1 MPFHY
6 FKDRYIL
13 IFAPNRVLNINVTFM
28 KRNYFHLIRT
38 VIIFLFVAPANCSFS
53 QDKSVKDL
61 QAKVTKSTKKM
72 TLDSGQVWKS
82 GGLFNLNFG
91 QGSQSNWAAGGDDF
105 SLSVASHLGLFAF
118 YKNDKYS
125 WDNTL
130 DFNYGLVTSTS
141 LGTRKNDDRID
152 LLSKVG
158 YELNPKLNVAGLFNF
173 HSQFS
178 KGYKYLGDSARDLL
192 SNFMAP
198 GYFLIS
204 VGLDFKPAKGLSIF
218 VSPVSSRWTIVNNDS
233 LSFKGSYGV
242 SPGDKVKKEI
252 GAFLNLSYVTKLSKT
267 ISYNGRL
274 DLLSNYEHNP
284 ENVDVMM
291 NSTFAAKI
299 NKILTGSVGLNL
311 IYDDDIKLFGP
322 NHDSPGLQLKQIIAL
337 GLNVK
342 I

>member
-1 MPFHY
+1 MV
-6 FKDRYIL
+6 
-13 IFAPNRVLNINVTFM
+13 VLF
-28 KRNYFHLIRT
+28 
-38 VIIFLFVAPANCSFS
+38 FVWGNSSFS

-61 QAKVTKSTKKM
+61 QANVTKSTKKVKI
-72 TLDSGQVWKS
+72 DSGRVWKT

-105 SLSVASHLGLFAF
+105 SLSIASYLGLYAY
-118 YKNDKYS
+118 YKNGRYS

-130 DFNYGLVTSTS
+130 DFNYGLVNSTS

-158 YELNPKLNVAGLFNF
+158 YELNPKLNLAGLFNF

-178 KGYKYLGDSARDLL
+178 KGYKYIGDTARDLL

-233 LSFKGSYGV
+233 LAVKGSYGV

-252 GAFLNLSYVTKLSKT
+252 GAFLNLSYITKLSKT

-284 ENVDVMM
+284 ENIDVMM

-299 NKILTGSVGLNL
+299 NKVLTGSVGLNL
-311 IYDDDIKLFGP
+311 IYDDDVKLFGP
-322 NHDSPGLQLKQIIAL
+322 DHDSPGLQLKQIIAV
-337 GLNVK
+337 GLSVK

>member
-1 MPFHY
+1 M
-6 FKDRYIL
+6 ICC
-13 IFAPNRVLNINVTFM
+13 
-28 KRNYFHLIRT
+28 
-38 VIIFLFVAPANCSFS
+38 VAYCSDVFS
-53 QDKSVKDL
+53 QDKTVKAL
-61 QAKVTKSTKKM
+61 QEKVTKKTTSAKI
-72 TLDSGQVWKS
+72 DSGKVWKT
-82 GGLFNLNFG
+82 GGIFNLNLG
-91 QGSQSNWAAGGDDF
+91 QGSQSNWAAGGDEF
-105 SLSVASHLGLFAF
+105 SLSIASYLGFFAF
-118 YKNDKYS
+118 YKKDKYS

-130 DFNYGLVTSTS
+130 DFNYGLVQSTS

-158 YELNPKLNVAGLFNF
+158 YELNEKLNLAALFNF

-178 KGYKYLGDSARDLL
+178 KGYKYIGDSERDLL

-198 GYFLIS
+198 GYFLLS

-218 VSPVSSRWTIVNNDS
+218 ASPVSSRWTIVNNDS
-233 LSFKGSYGV
+233 LSAKGSYGV
-242 SPGDKVKKEI
+242 PPGNNVKKEI
-252 GAFLNLSYVTKLSKT
+252 GAFLNLTYVTKISKT

-291 NSTFAAKI
+291 NNMFAAKI
-299 NKILTGSVGLNL
+299 NKLLTGSVGLNL

-322 NHDSPGLQLKQIIAL
+322 DHDSPGLQLKQIIAV
-337 GLNVK
+337 GLSVK